1 MADYLPGLSDLRLP
15 SFHRIGQRFP
25 TPTIADP
32 AAVVAAEL
40 AKPEIVARLRP
51 GQRAAIAVG
60 SRGIAHLADLVRAL
74 VAGLRAHGVEPFI
87 VPAMGSHGGA
97 TAEGQRAVLTG
108 YGVSEAT
115 IGAPIRAS
123 MEADIIGALIA
134 DGDGYRPCAGDAP
147 NAIPVYL
154 DRHAWHDADLVIPVA
169 RVKPHTGFR
178 GPVESGIAKMLCIG
192 LGKHV
197 GCARLHREGY
207 GRFAALIPAAA
218 ALTLATGKVPFAL
231 AVIENAAEDIAV
243 IEAVAAAA
251 IATREPELLVLAR
264 TLMPRLLLPEIDVLV
279 IDEIGKDL
287 SGTGMDPN
295 ITGRGELGQPSGF
308 TGPRIGRIVVL
319 GLSTATKG
327 NATGI
332 GLADLITR
340 RCADAIDRDATATNV
355 LTSGSLAGG
364 KIPLSIPGD
373 DAVAILAAAS
383 CLPGVAAHDAR
394 IVRIRSTLQLSEIA
408 VSANLL
414 PTVTAIAGLSDL
426 GPFSGW

>member
-15 SFHRIGQRFP
+15 PFHRVAQRFP
-25 TPTIADP
+25 APTVADLA
-32 AAVVAAEL
+32 AAVLAEL
-40 AKPEIVARLRP
+40 ERPEINALLRP
-51 GQRAAIAVG
+51 GQRAVIAVG

-74 VAGLRAHGVEPFI
+74 VAGLRARGVGPVI

-97 TAEGQRAVLTG
+97 TADGQRAVLAG
-108 YGVSEAT
+108 YGVTEASV
-115 IGAPIRAS
+115 GAPILAS
-123 MEADIIGALIA
+123 MDAEVIGQLRA
-134 DGDGYRPCAGDAP
+134 DGDGYRACAADAP
-147 NAIPVYL
+147 GAIPVHL
-154 DRHAWHDADLVIPVA
+154 DRHALQADLVIPVA

-197 GCARLHREGY
+197 GCAHLHREGY

-218 ALTLATGKVPFAL
+218 ALSLATGKIPFAL
-231 AVIENAAEDIAV
+231 AVVENAAEETALV
-243 IEAVAAAA
+243 EAVSAAA
-251 IATREPELLVLAR
+251 IPTREPELLALAR

-295 ITGRGELGQPSGF
+295 VTGRGELGRPVDFS
-308 TGPRIGRIVVL
+308 GPRIGRIVVL
-319 GLSTATKG
+319 GLSAATKG

-332 GLADLITR
+332 GMADLITR
-340 RCADAIDRDATATNV
+340 RCADAINRDTTYTNV

-364 KIPLSIPGD
+364 KLPVSIPGD
-373 DAVAILAAAS
+373 DAAAILAAAN
-383 CLPGVAAHDAR
+383 CVPGIDARDAR
-394 IVRIRSTLQLSEIA
+394 IVRIRNTLHLGEIA

-414 PTVTAIAGLSDL
+414 PTVAATAGLSDR